1 MFQKSFLFPLLSSQ
15 IFVCLNST
23 VIVEWSKLIYQII
36 LLCEIIILKIHCNN
50 KFQNIYIF
58 YIKNLHYKTLHYKTL
73 LSYIVLKK
81 KIYN

>member
-36 LLCEIIILKIHCNN
+36 LLCEIIILKIYCNN
-50 KFQNIYIF
+50 KFQNICIF
-58 YIKNLHYKTLHYKTL
+58 YIKNLLQNITLQNI
-73 LSYIVLKK
+73 IV
-81 KIYN
+81 IYCLEKENI